1 MRSAHVVV
9 RPALIAL
16 LAAALTAIA
25 SAHTAEIK
33 VLSTIGVKTAVEE
46 LTPYFERRTGHRL
59 AITFGAADVLK
70 RQIEAGEM
78 FDVAI
83 LTSAVA
89 DDLIK
94 QGKLVAASRTN
105 IARGGI
111 GVAVRAGA
119 PKPDIGTVDA
129 LKRAVLEAPSVTYAK
144 EGGSGIYFAGLLE
157 RLGIAEAVRAKT
169 KLGEGHV
176 AELVARGEADMAVQL
191 ITELTSVRGVEL
203 VGPLPAEVQ
212 SYIVLVGGVGSRAR
226 DVATAREF
234 LQFLTSPASARV
246 FTAKGLEAGPG
257 I

>member
-1 MRSAHVVV
+1 MRSVHVVV
-9 RPALIAL
+9 RLGLIAL
-16 LAAALTAIA
+16 VAAAAATVV

-33 VLSTIGVKTAVEE
+33 VLSTIGVKSAVEE
-46 LTPYFERRTGHRL
+46 LAPYFERRTGHRL
-59 AITFGAADVLK
+59 AITFGVANVLK
-70 RQIEAGEM
+70 RQIEAGEA

-83 LTSAVA
+83 MTAAVA

-94 QGKLVAASRTN
+94 QGKLVASTRTN

-129 LKRAVLEAPSVTYAK
+129 LKRAVLEAKSITYAK

-169 KLGEGHV
+169 KFGAGNV
-176 AELVARGEADMAVQL
+176 AELVASGEAEMAVQL
-191 ITELTSVRGVEL
+191 ITELISERGVEL

-212 SYIVLVGGVGSRAR
+212 NYIVLTGGVGTQAR
-226 DVATAREF
+226 DAATAREF
-234 LQFLTSPASARV
+234 LQFLTTPAAGRV
-246 FTAKGLEAGPG
+246 FTTKGLEAGPG
-257 I
+257 L

>member
-1 MRSAHVVV
+1 MRSVHVVV
-9 RPALIAL
+9 RLGLIAL
-16 LAAALTAIA
+16 VAAAAATVA

-33 VLSTIGVKTAVEE
+33 VLSTIGVKSAVEE

-59 AITFGAADVLK
+59 NITFGVANVLK
-70 RQIEAGEM
+70 RQIEAGEA

-83 LTSAVA
+83 MTAAVA

-94 QGKLVAASRTN
+94 QGKLVASTRTN

-119 PKPDIGTVDA
+119 AKPDIATVDA
-129 LKRAVLEAPSVTYAK
+129 LKRAVLEAKSITYAK

-169 KLGEGHV
+169 KLGEGNV
-176 AELVARGEADMAVQL
+176 AELVAGGEADMAVQL
-191 ITELTSVRGVEL
+191 ITELISVRGVEL

-212 SYIVLVGGVGSRAR
+212 NYIVLVGGVGTQAR
-226 DVATAREF
+226 DAATAKEF
-234 LQFLTSPASARV
+234 LQFLTTPAAGRV
-246 FTAKGLEAGPG
+246 FTTKGLEAGPG
-257 I
+257 L